1 MFEDLSISSKEI
13 ADGNNYDFDESWGRV
28 IHQVLELLIQSKVA
42 LLTKADPAS
51 FNDPHDKVLTSKD
64 QDQKIILRYSNGI
77 LAPYDSSGDKEVHI
91 AISIQSLY
99 TIIFKK
105 VFVPWMQK
113 KDKLTNKIYLVA
125 KVGKFV
131 VGIVVK
137 MSSVNKLVEHQK
149 HQIKDVKMSSV
160 NKLVEPQQTKEKL
173 VFRKEVINTPIYQK
187 YGKYPRAYTT
197 ETEML
202 WKLFVKLFDYE
213 KAHFGITYK
222 SLADDIGQLGFN
234 ITRQTLSNFY
244 RHVSAP
250 QSGTRKAIW
259 AWINCVIK
267 GYVTNRVL

>member
-1 MFEDLSISSKEI
+1 M
-13 ADGNNYDFDESWGRV
+13 
-28 IHQVLELLIQSKVA
+28 
-42 LLTKADPAS
+42 
-51 FNDPHDKVLTSKD
+51 TSKD

-137 MSSVNKLVEHQK
+137 MSSVNKLVEHQE
-149 HQIKDVKMSSV
+149 HQTKDVKMLSV
-160 NKLVEPQQTKEKL
+160 NKLVEHQQTKEKL
-173 VFRKEVINTPIYQK
+173 VSRKEVINTPIYQK
-187 YGKYPRAYTT
+187 YGKYPQLKRAYST
-197 ETEML
+197 ETEMM
-202 WKLFVKLFDYE
+202 WKLFTKSFDCE

-222 SLADDIGQLGFN
+222 SLEDDIVQLGFK
-234 ITRQTLSNFY
+234 ITRKTLSNFY
-244 RHVSAP
+244 HHLTVP
-250 QSGTRKAIW
+250 QSRTRKAIW
-259 AWINCVIK
+259 AWIKSI
-267 GYVTNRVL
+267 GD